1 MGNTIIQYLGSVSG
15 NKTYI
20 KRDDLIPLSF
30 GGNKARKAFNFFRE
44 IDAGNYDCVVTYGSS
59 SSNHCRIISNMA
71 IMRGMECF
79 IISPQ
84 ESSAPT
90 FNSQMMRVFGAKITI
105 VPVGEEHHTIE
116 KKLRE

>member
-44 IDAGNYDCVVTYGSS
+44 IDAG
-59 SSNHCRIISNMA
+59 
-71 IMRGMECF
+71 E
-79 IISPQ
+79 
-84 ESSAPT
+84 
-90 FNSQMMRVFGAKITI
+90 
-105 VPVGEEHHTIE
+105 
-116 KKLRE
+116 L